1 MKILLISLWKPK
13 KGGVVTRVSNL
24 VKNSENDFLVLTHY
38 TDTNPE
44 VLGAKYIDL
53 PVLRA
58 LTFTVS
64 GFFKGK
70 NADFDVIHAHY
81 AVPQGLLGVFLKK
94 ISKKPLV
101 VTLHGSDM
109 TILAR
114 NWVTRPLVKY
124 VLKNADNVITVSE
137 FLRNEVLKLG
147 INAKKVTTIYAGFSC
162 TGRDRAVLSER
173 KTITFIGALVKQ
185 KGVDTLLKAFK
196 SVKKV
201 FPESQLLIVGDGK
214 ERKNLE
220 RLVKD
225 LGLCDVRFTGFVTD
239 LENIFKET
247 AVLTQPSREEGFGL
261 TLLEA
266 MNYCIPI
273 VAARVGGIKEI
284 IENGYNGI
292 LVKKEDPEELSNA
305 IIEVLKDEELRVQ
318 MIKNGKESIKRF
330 SWEKMADEIDGFYKE
345 LAG

>member
-1 MKILLISLWKPK
+1 MRILLISLWKPR
-13 KGGVVTRVSNL
+13 KGGVVTHVSNL
-24 VKNSENDFLVLTHY
+24 VKNSENDFLVLTY
-38 TDTNPE
+38 DNDTNPE
-44 VLGAKYIDL
+44 VLGARYIDL

-64 GFFKGK
+64 GFFKAK

-81 AVPQGLLGVFLKK
+81 AVPQGLLGVLLKK
-94 ISKKPLV
+94 SSKKPLV
-101 VTLHGSDM
+101 VTLHGSDI
-109 TILAR
+109 TILAK

-124 VLKNADNVITVSE
+124 VLKNADSVITVSE

-147 INAKKVTTIYAGFSC
+147 INATKVTTIYAGFSG
-162 TGRDRAVLSER
+162 TGRDSALLSER

-185 KGVDTLLKAFK
+185 KGVDILLKAFK
-196 SVKKV
+196 SVKEV

-220 RLVKD
+220 RLVED
-225 LGLCDVRFTGFVTD
+225 LGLCDVRFRGFDVD

-247 AVLTQPSREEGFGL
+247 SVLTQPSREEGFGL
-261 TLLEA
+261 ALLEA
-266 MNYCIPI
+266 MNYCIPV
-273 VAARVGGIKEI
+273 VASRVGGMKEI

-292 LVKKEDPEELSNA
+292 LVKKEDPEELSKA
-305 IIEVLKDEELRVQ
+305 IIEVLKDEELRVK